1 MEVRIDGR
9 DGGGRRDGNT
19 HRDHDREARE
29 VGRSDLTGARA
40 RFRDGAMFAR
50 WEGVGAHRVR
60 LRFRGVARGFAE
72 AAEPLGG
79 EGRGVAWRGGW
90 RARGVASG
98 ESGGGR
104 IVSGSGARARRG
116 YRVAGREV
124 DRGGGGEGARGERSV
139 RVAHAPDPPPGRSE
153 RFASALVAPFACKA
167 PVERCVWAEGGC
179 DSALGPVRERRARGD
194 AARRAIR
201 EGSAP
206 TRSSASGRDSRRD
219 GRAPPGASE
228 PIMLTV
234 MRSREFPVSR
244 VRSRKRETVWCG
256 ARGGACEDA
265 KSAEREGERAKSE
278 GASPRPARVSNPGS
292 SLDLRASRSAER
304 RRSAGPIVGS
314 RTASPR
320 SPACARNRSPRADD
334 ERGTLCV
341 SPQRR
346 ASPPHS
352 RARTRRDATI
362 ADHARRS
369 TSRDASRA

>member
-1 MEVRIDGR
+1 
-9 DGGGRRDGNT
+9 
-19 HRDHDREARE
+19 
-29 VGRSDLTGARA
+29 
-40 RFRDGAMFAR
+40 
-50 WEGVGAHRVR
+50 
-60 LRFRGVARGFAE
+60 VAN
-72 AAEPLGG
+72 
-79 EGRGVAWRGGW
+79 
-90 RARGVASG
+90 
-98 ESGGGR
+98 
-104 IVSGSGARARRG
+104 
-116 YRVAGREV
+116 
-124 DRGGGGEGARGERSV
+124 
-139 RVAHAPDPPPGRSE
+139 APDPPPGRSE

>member
-1 MEVRIDGR
+1 M
-9 DGGGRRDGNT
+9 N
-19 HRDHDREARE
+19 
-29 VGRSDLTGARA
+29 
-40 RFRDGAMFAR
+40 
-50 WEGVGAHRVR
+50 
-60 LRFRGVARGFAE
+60 
-72 AAEPLGG
+72 
-79 EGRGVAWRGGW
+79 
-90 RARGVASG
+90 
-98 ESGGGR
+98 
-104 IVSGSGARARRG
+104 
-116 YRVAGREV
+116 
-124 DRGGGGEGARGERSV
+124 
-139 RVAHAPDPPPGRSE
+139 APDPPPGRSE

-314 RTASPR
+314 GTASGNHPRVREIVRRAPTTNEGPFAFLANAERRRHTPARGPAATPR
-320 SPACARNRSPRADD
+320 SRITRGARRLATLREH
-334 ERGTLCV
+334 ERD
-341 SPQRR
+341 
-346 ASPPHS
+346 
-352 RARTRRDATI
+352 RAREPEAVPEP
-362 ADHARRS
+362 ADREENHRQAEVG
-369 TSRDASRA
+369 

>member
-1 MEVRIDGR
+1 MA
-9 DGGGRRDGNT
+9 N
-19 HRDHDREARE
+19 
-29 VGRSDLTGARA
+29 
-40 RFRDGAMFAR
+40 
-50 WEGVGAHRVR
+50 
-60 LRFRGVARGFAE
+60 
-72 AAEPLGG
+72 
-79 EGRGVAWRGGW
+79 
-90 RARGVASG
+90 
-98 ESGGGR
+98 
-104 IVSGSGARARRG
+104 
-116 YRVAGREV
+116 
-124 DRGGGGEGARGERSV
+124 
-139 RVAHAPDPPPGRSE
+139 APDPPPGRSE

-167 PVERCVWAEGGC
+167 PVERCVWAEGGS

-304 RRSAGPIVGS
+304 RRSAVDPLLVRLTEITRVCEKS
-314 RTASPR
+314 FAARRRRTR
-320 SPACARNRSPRADD
+320 
-334 ERGTLCV
+334 EGTLCV